1 MEQQRKIT
9 LLIIVASLGYF
20 VDIFDLVLFNVVKTA
35 SLTDLHL
42 LSDQFKSAEIS
53 LFNYQMTGMMIGGL
67 FWGILGDKIGRVSVL
82 FGSILIY
89 SIANILN
96 AFVHTVE
103 WYAVWRLVAGLGLAG
118 ELGAGITLVSETMT
132 REKRGIGTLVIVA
145 VGALGAVAAN
155 MVGSWLGWREA
166 YIVGGAMGLVLLFLR
181 AGTFESRMF
190 KQVASTTIV
199 RGNILLLFK
208 NGRLF
213 WRYIACILI
222 GIPIWYSIGVMINLS
237 NRYGESWGMIDKVN
251 VGRNVM
257 FAYIGL
263 SVGDLLSGYLSQ
275 LFRSR
280 KKIILAYLGALF
292 CIMFVFHF
300 YHNIDTY
307 YFSWMSFAI
316 GVASGY
322 WALFVINAA
331 EQFGTNIR
339 STVANT
345 VPNFVRFSVVPI
357 TLSFNFLSSKM
368 LVSFAGFI
376 TGIVCLVFAIIGLYA
391 LPETFA
397 RELDYIE
404 E

>member
-190 KQVASTTIV
+190 KQVANTTIV

-213 WRYIACILI
+213 WRYIACI
-222 GIPIWYSIGVMINLS
+222 
-237 NRYGESWGMIDKVN
+237 
-251 VGRNVM
+251 
-257 FAYIGL
+257 
-263 SVGDLLSGYLSQ
+263 
-275 LFRSR
+275 
-280 KKIILAYLGALF
+280 
-292 CIMFVFHF
+292 
-300 YHNIDTY
+300 
-307 YFSWMSFAI
+307 
-316 GVASGY
+316 
-322 WALFVINAA
+322 
-331 EQFGTNIR
+331 
-339 STVANT
+339 
-345 VPNFVRFSVVPI
+345 
-357 TLSFNFLSSKM
+357 
-368 LVSFAGFI
+368 
-376 TGIVCLVFAIIGLYA
+376 
-391 LPETFA
+391 
-397 RELDYIE
+397 
-404 E
+404 